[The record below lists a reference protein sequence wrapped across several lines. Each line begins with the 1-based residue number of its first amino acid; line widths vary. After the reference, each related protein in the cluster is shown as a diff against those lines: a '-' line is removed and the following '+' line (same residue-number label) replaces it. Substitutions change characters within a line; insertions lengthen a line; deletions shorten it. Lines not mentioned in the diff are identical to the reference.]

1 LSKLATRKE
10 ALTAAYYDCVER
22 TPPPERLAELIERLA
37 QWLEAQN
44 SKS

>member
-1 LSKLATRKE
+1 M
-10 ALTAAYYDCVER
+10 ER

-44 SKS
+44 SEAE

>member
-1 LSKLATRKE
+1 ME
-10 ALTAAYYDCVER
+10 C

-44 SKS
+44 SFASLLGDSDVFAPEEVAF